1 MGRQELHQPLKLLCD
16 KLNSLTEAGSDISIV
31 TRLDTD
37 GIASGSIIFMA
48 LSRLG
53 SRCSLRT
60 VSSLN
65 PDIIQEIKSEAHD
78 FCMLLGLGS
87 AMTEVLYQYS
97 GRKLGHNRSS

>member
-48 LSRLG
+48 YL
-53 SRCSLRT
+53 
-60 VSSLN
+60 
-65 PDIIQEIKSEAHD
+65 D
-78 FCMLLGLGS
+78 
-87 AMTEVLYQYS
+87 
-97 GRKLGHNRSS
+97 